1 MHRFLVLPRESD
13 DTFAHLSPA
22 EIEEIIGRYIAWTA
36 RLEES
41 GRLQSSEK
49 LEDGTGRVLRR
60 DGDDVSVTDGP
71 FTEVKEVVGGYW
83 IVTASDFDDACA
95 LLADHPH
102 LAWGTL
108 EIRRIEEHDE
118 PAAE

>member
-1 MHRFLVLPRESD
+1 MPRFLVLPRESD

-22 EIEEIIGRYIAWTA
+22 EMQEIIDRYIAWTA
-36 RLEES
+36 HLEERGRLE
-41 GRLQSSEK
+41 SSEK

-60 DGDDVSVTDGP
+60 GDDGLSITDGP

-83 IVTASDFDDACA
+83 IVTAADFADACA
-95 LLADHPH
+95 LVEGHPH

-108 EIRRIEEHDE
+108 EIRRIEEHGD
-118 PAAE
+118 AAAG